1 MTRVLRRND
10 VPATFPDEARLLKQ
24 CADDP
29 ALVQELLA
37 LFGEGLDEAMKTIAR
52 AIDSNDRD
60 ALRRA
65 AHKLR
70 GEAVTLDFE
79 LLARQ
84 LQTLENEAYTLEGQ
98 QLAMLNDHLQKE
110 SLRLMAWLNA
120 RGVNDY
126 DA

>member
-1 MTRVLRRND
+1 MLPRHD
-10 VPATFPDEARLLKQ
+10 DPSAFPDEARLLKQ

-37 LFGEGLDEAMKTIAR
+37 LFGEGLEEAMKAITT
-52 AIDSNDRD
+52 AIDSDDRE

-70 GEAVTLDFE
+70 GEAVTLDFGR
-79 LLARQ
+79 LARQ
-84 LQTLENEAYTLEGQ
+84 LQALESEAHTLEGQ
-98 QLAMLNDHLQKE
+98 QLAALNQQLQKE

-120 RGVNDY
+120 RGVN
-126 DA
+126 A